1 MRTFILACVIGL
13 AACKPPATAEKKITV
28 AMMPKDK
35 GNSYFISCKTGADEA
50 AKELGVE
57 LLWDGPT
64 GGETADQV
72 KFIETW
78 TTRGVDVIAVSVNN
92 KEAVAPALRKARQ
105 KGIKVITWDADTVED
120 ARDFLVNQA
129 TPQGIG
135 TALMDNAARILGG
148 KGEFAIIT
156 AHLTAANQNEW
167 IKHIRARQAEKYP
180 DVKFV
185 ADPFPSDD
193 KQDEAFKRAQEILRV
208 YPNVK
213 CIMAICS
220 PGVPGAAEAVKQAG
234 RQDVKV
240 MGLALP
246 NDCKKYIHEGWVD
259 CIILWNT
266 MDLGY
271 LTIQAAQAMAKG
283 QLKAGDKEMQAGKLK
298 KIEIQGSQIMLG
310 APFVFDKSNVDKFD
324 F

>member
-1 MRTFILACVIGL
+1 MKYWVLACMV
-13 AACKPPATAEKKITV
+13 AFASCKPAEKSKTITI

-35 GNSYFISCKTGADEA
+35 GNSYFISCKKGADEA

-64 GGETADQV
+64 SGEVAEQN

-78 TTRGVDVIAVSVNN
+78 ITRGVDVIAVSVNN
-92 KEAVAPALRKARQ
+92 RDAVAPALRKARG
-105 KGIKVITWDADTVED
+105 KGIKVVTWDADTVED

-129 TPQGIG
+129 TPEGIG
-135 TALMDNAARILGG
+135 VSLMDNAARIMGG

-156 AHLTAANQNEW
+156 ATLTAANQNEW
-167 IKHIRARQAEKYP
+167 LKHIKARLAEKYP
-180 DVKFV
+180 DIKLV

-193 KQDEAFKRAQEILRV
+193 KQDVAFTKAQEILKV

-213 CIMAICS
+213 VIMAICS
-220 PGVPGAAEAVKQAG
+220 PGVPGAAEAVKQSG
-234 RQDVKV
+234 RKDVKV

-246 NDCKKYIHEGWVD
+246 NDCKKYIHERVVD

-271 LTIQAAQAMAKG
+271 LTIHAANGLAKG
-283 QLKAGDKEMQAGKLK
+283 TLKRGDGSMTAGKLQS
-298 KIEIQGSQIMLG
+298 IEIKGDQIMLG
-310 APFVFDKSNVDKFD
+310 APFVFNKENVDGFD